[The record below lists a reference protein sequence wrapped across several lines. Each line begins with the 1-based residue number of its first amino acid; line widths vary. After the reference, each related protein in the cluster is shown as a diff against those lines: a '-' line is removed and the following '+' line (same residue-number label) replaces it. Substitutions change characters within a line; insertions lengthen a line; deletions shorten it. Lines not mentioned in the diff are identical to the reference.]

1 MMNKIDLKLS
11 RIDGED
17 DLILRNCIVQSTM
30 ITSKDICTPLNEG
43 DCLHNFLSD
52 GIVEKYKIE
61 EVILN
66 KGMHSHYEIYVSK
79 IN

>member
-1 MMNKIDLKLS
+1 
-11 RIDGED
+11 
-17 DLILRNCIVQSTM
+17 M